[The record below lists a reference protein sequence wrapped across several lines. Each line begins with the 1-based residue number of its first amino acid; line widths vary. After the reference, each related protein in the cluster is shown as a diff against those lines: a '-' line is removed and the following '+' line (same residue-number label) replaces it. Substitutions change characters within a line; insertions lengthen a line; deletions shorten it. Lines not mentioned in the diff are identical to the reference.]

1 MGYKATAEAKQIAAD
16 FLLITGCLMPLHGFL
31 HSCYFTLRCGGKT
44 WITFLYD
51 SVFVC
56 LVNVPIA
63 FALVKLTDLS
73 VVWVYLIANG
83 IEVFKAVLGYVMLKK
98 KIWINKIV

>member
-1 MGYKATAEAKQIAAD
+1 M
-16 FLLITGCLMPLHGFL
+16 LITGCLMPLHGFL

-83 IEVFKAVLGYVMLKK
+83 VELFKAILGFVMLKK